1 MAERYSEFRLI
12 VVYFLF
18 STSVYIPY
26 HSSSL
31 TRQAKRSWVRI
42 PAPPRHEPG
51 LDGLIKSVASRLF
64 FDPVS
69 TVRTGTV

>member
-18 STSVYIPY
+18 STSVYISY
-26 HSSSL
+26 QSGSL

-42 PAPPRHEPG
+42 PAPQDMSLGSMDFSSPSSPG
-51 LDGLIKSVASRLF
+51 SF
-64 FDPVS
+64 FCPVS
-69 TVRTGTV
+69 TVRTVTV